1 MITTKSCALSSS
13 CFSAVCSIEIQKREV
28 GTSDQGRALDIG
40 EKAASLRHSSSQR
53 SVCGGYSVEN
63 CTVSYS

>member
-1 MITTKSCALSSS
+1 MITTESCALSSS
-13 CFSAVCSIEIQKREV
+13 YFNAVCSIEIQKREV

-40 EKAASLRHSSSQR
+40 EKAASLRHSLSQR
-53 SVCGGYSVEN
+53 LICGGYSVEY